1 MRLTSLR
8 HKTTIAVLAISLV
21 AFFMVAIGWQAMR
34 LSEATLSEFEAQT
47 LPEISTALTLAEGV
61 AQLAA
66 IAPYTAESGRPFQL
80 QSEAKKIEQRFYE
93 LSTVAQ
99 TLADTEF
106 KEDIFTRLEV
116 LQASLTEL
124 ISLVE
129 EELFIR
135 EDSLALQFQIRALAQ
150 SQLPLTIE
158 SDVGLSW
165 LLDLIERPKLTPSFI
180 IDELD
185 FLNHPSPIVVETA
198 QSLHQ
203 AHMRLAAIQERK
215 NYLLISVRA
224 KSEQL
229 SQHVSH
235 FVGGLQ
241 KKVSQQRQSV
251 ADVVSYGQSWILG
264 ISIFLLLGL
273 ARLYF
278 YSRGIT
284 HDLGVVTAEMSLL
297 AQGSIDSKQAKIK
310 RNDEIGTLAD
320 TFDVFRQDA
329 IRRQEMTAEMSKQ
342 KDLLETIFNNIN
354 DGLSVFSSQGL
365 LVAWNPRYESLFSFQ
380 PNQLYLGMPITQ
392 VQALL
397 HQQNPSSDPDFLV
410 QDLTQDRYHT
420 SKQFEQHFSSGKV
433 IEFRSQP
440 MPEGGFVTL
449 YSDLTER
456 KNVEQQLHQ
465 AQKMDMLGQLTG
477 GVAHDFNNLLAAIMG
492 NLEMLSDSG
501 PFNPNQQKYLDRAQL
516 VSEKS
521 RNLVQRLLA
530 FSRRQPLFP
539 EATQIDVLIEGML
552 DLIDYSAGQNIKV
565 VQKLNCPNAHC
576 LIDASQLENAL
587 LNLAL
592 NSSAAMPNGGELS
605 FETKSCEL
613 IKTDESLES
622 SQKFQAAIMI
632 EIKDT
637 GLGISPEL
645 IPRIIEPFFTTKPI
659 GKGSGLGLSTIYGF
673 IKQSGGELEITSEP
687 NQWTKVRLIL
697 PLMKAEPLNETSS
710 LNDKTIRNTDLLNND
725 YADLTSKKA
734 SEKPLEQP
742 LKTSFPMQAGQRIWL
757 VEDDL
762 QVANVLADQ
771 LQSLGL
777 SVSHFESAEDVLDM
791 LEHDSADLILSDIN
805 LAGEI
810 NGISLAHQIGQPI
823 LLMSGL
829 PKAQLEQEYHLLA
842 SDHFLQKPFNINTL
856 KRIFQLN

>member
-1 MRLTSLR
+1 MF
-8 HKTTIAVLAISLV
+8 AISMIAL
-21 AFFMVAIGWQAMR
+21 FMMAIGWPAMR

-80 QSEAKKIEQRFYE
+80 QSEAKKIKQRFYE
-93 LSTVAQ
+93 LSAVAD
-99 TLADTEF
+99 TLADTQF
-106 KEDIFTRLEV
+106 RSDIFSRLAE
-116 LQASLTEL
+116 LQTSLNEL

-135 EDSLALQFQIRALAQ
+135 EDSLALQFQIRALAKT
-150 SQLPLTIE
+150 QLPILIN
-158 SDVGLSW
+158 SDTGLSW
-165 LLDLIERPKLTPSFI
+165 ILDLIDRPKLTPSLI
-180 IDELD
+180 IDELN
-185 FLNHPSPIVVETA
+185 LLEHPSQVVTETA
-198 QSLHQ
+198 KILHQ
-203 AHMRLAAIQERK
+203 AHQRLASIQERK
-215 NYLLISVRA
+215 SYLLISVRA

-229 SQHVSH
+229 SHHVSQ

-251 ADVVSYGQSWILG
+251 ADVVTYGQRWTLG
-264 ISIFLLLGL
+264 ISALLLLGL
-273 ARLYF
+273 ARLYL
-278 YSRGIT
+278 YSRDIT
-284 HDLGVVTAEMSLL
+284 YDLGVVTAEMSLL
-297 AQGSIDSKQAKIK
+297 AQGRIDSYQAKIQ

-342 KDLLETIFNNIN
+342 KELLETIFNNIN

-365 LVAWNPRYESLFSFQ
+365 LMAWNPRYETLFSFKA
-380 PNQLYLGMPITQ
+380 NQLRLGMPIAE

-397 HQQNPSSDPDFLV
+397 NKQNPSVMTQALLTLHQSSPDLADFN
-410 QDLTQDRYHT
+410 QDRYHQ
-420 SKQFEQHFSSGKV
+420 SKQFERHFHSGKV

-449 YSDLTER
+449 YSDLTDK

-492 NLEMLSDSG
+492 NLEMLADSG
-501 PFNPNQQKYLDRAQL
+501 TFNEYQQKYLDRAVA

-539 EATQIDVLIEGML
+539 EATQIDELIEGML
-552 DLIDYSAGQNIKV
+552 DLVDYSAGNNIKV
-565 VQKLNCPNAHC
+565 VQHLHCPDAFC

-592 NSSAAMPNGGELS
+592 NSRAAMPEGGELS
-605 FETKSCEL
+605 FKTSLCEL
-613 IKTDESLES
+613 LDIKEDQEPINAKRLIP
-622 SQKFQAAIMI
+622 QQQAVPAIMI
-632 EIKDT
+632 EVMDT
-637 GLGISPEL
+637 GLGISAEL

-659 GKGSGLGLSTIYGF
+659 GKGSGLGLSSIYGF
-673 IKQSGGELEITSEP
+673 VKQSGGELEITSEP
-687 NQWTKVRLIL
+687 GFWTKVRLTL
-697 PLMKAEPLNETSS
+697 PLMKMQIETRQDDKIRLPLR
-710 LNDKTIRNTDLLNND
+710 L
-725 YADLTSKKA
+725 
-734 SEKPLEQP
+734 
-742 LKTSFPMQAGQRIWL
+742 GQRVWL
-757 VEDDL
+757 VEDDME
-762 QVANVLADQ
+762 VANVLADQ

-777 SVSHFESAEDVLDM
+777 NVSHFDMAEDVLDM
-791 LEHDSADLILSDIN
+791 LEHDQADLILSDVN

-810 NGISLAHQIGQPI
+810 DGISLAHQINCPI

-829 PKAQLEQEYHLLA
+829 PKKQLEQNFNLL
-842 SDHFLQKPFNINTL
+842 STDNFIQKPFNINTL
-856 KRIFQLN
+856 KEIFQLN

>member
-1 MRLTSLR
+1 MRVTSLR
-8 HKTTIAVLAISLV
+8 HKTSIAMFAISLV
-21 AFFMVAIGWQAMR
+21 ALFIMAIGWQAMR
-34 LSEATLSEFEAQT
+34 LSEETLSEFEAQT

-80 QSEAKKIEQRFYE
+80 QSEAKKIKLRFYE
-93 LSTVAQ
+93 LSAVAD
-99 TLADTEF
+99 TLADTQF
-106 KEDIFTRLEV
+106 RSDIFSRLAE
-116 LQASLTEL
+116 LQTSLTGL

-135 EDSLALQFQIRALAQ
+135 EDSLALQFQIRALAK
-150 SQLPLTIE
+150 SQLPIE
-158 SDVGLSW
+158 IASGVGLSW
-165 LLDLIERPKLTPSFI
+165 LLDLIERPKLTPSLI
-180 IDELD
+180 IDDLD
-185 FLNHPSPIVVETA
+185 LLNHPSQIVTETA
-198 QSLHQ
+198 TILHQ
-203 AHMRLAAIQERK
+203 AHQRLASIQERK
-215 NYLLISVRA
+215 SYLLISVRA

-229 SQHVSH
+229 SHHVSQ

-251 ADVVSYGQSWILG
+251 ADVVSYGQRWTLG

-278 YSRGIT
+278 YSRDIT
-284 HDLGVVTAEMSLL
+284 YDLGVVTAEMSLL
-297 AQGSIDSKQAKIK
+297 AQGQIDSYQAKIQ

-342 KDLLETIFNNIN
+342 KELLETIFNNIN

-365 LVAWNPRYESLFSFQ
+365 LMAWNPRYEALFSFK
-380 PNQLYLGMPITQ
+380 PEQLRLGMSITE

-397 HQQNPSSDPDFLV
+397 NQQNPSAIPQHDLLASKQSQLELEDFN
-410 QDLTQDRYHT
+410 QDRYHQ
-420 SKQFEQHFSSGKV
+420 SKQFERHYRSGKI

-440 MPEGGFVTL
+440 IPEGGFVTL

-456 KNVEQQLHQ
+456 KSVEQQLHQ

-492 NLEMLSDSG
+492 NLEMLADSG
-501 PFNPNQQKYLDRAQL
+501 EFNDDQKKYLDRAVV

-539 EATQIDVLIEGML
+539 EATQIDKLIESML
-552 DLIDYSAGQNIKV
+552 DLVEYSAGNNINV
-565 VQKLNCPNAHC
+565 VESLNCPHAYA
-576 LIDASQLENAL
+576 LIDASQLENSL

-605 FETKSCEL
+605 FSTQLCEL
-613 IKTDESLES
+613 PMSASDTLLTNLEAELVVKS
-622 SQKFQAAIMI
+622 TIPAIII
-632 EIKDT
+632 EVKDT
-637 GLGISPEL
+637 GQGITSEL

-659 GKGSGLGLSTIYGF
+659 GKGSGLGLSSIYGF
-673 IKQSGGELEITSEP
+673 VKQSGGELQITSKP
-687 NQWTKVRLIL
+687 GYWTNVRLTL
-697 PLMKAEPLNETSS
+697 PLMKAQVEPLLAQGINTIS
-710 LNDKTIRNTDLLNND
+710 L
-725 YADLTSKKA
+725 
-734 SEKPLEQP
+734 P
-742 LKTSFPMQAGQRIWL
+742 LKLGQRVWL
-757 VEDDL
+757 VEDDME
-762 QVANVLADQ
+762 VANVLADQ

-777 SVSHFESAEDVLDM
+777 NVSHFEMAEDVLDM
-791 LEHDSADLILSDIN
+791 LEHDQADLILSDVN

-810 NGISLAHQIGQPI
+810 DGISLAHRIKCPI

-829 PKAQLEQEYHLLA
+829 PKKQLEQNFNLL
-842 SDHFLQKPFNINTL
+842 STDLFIQKPFNISLL
-856 KRIFQLN
+856 KTIFQLS

>member
-99 TLADTEF
+99 TLADTDF
-106 KEDIFTRLEV
+106 KEDIFTRLGE
-116 LQASLTEL
+116 LQTSLSEL

-135 EDSLALQFQIRALAQ
+135 EDSLALQFQIRALAK
-150 SQLPLTIE
+150 SQLPLAIKP
-158 SDVGLSW
+158 DIGLNW
-165 LLDLIERPKLTPSFI
+165 LLDLIERPKITPSFI
-180 IDELD
+180 IDELNL
-185 FLNHPSPIVVETA
+185 LNHPSPIVVETA

-203 AHMRLAAIQERK
+203 AHVRLAAIQERK

-380 PNQLYLGMPITQ
+380 PNQLYLGMPISQ
-392 VQALL
+392 VQNLL
-397 HQQNPSSDPDFLV
+397 NQQNPSTDPNPEFLL

-492 NLEMLSDSG
+492 NLEMLADSG
-501 PFNPNQQKYLDRAQL
+501 NFNADQQKYLDRSIT

-521 RNLVQRLLA
+521 RHLVQRLLA

-552 DLIDYSAGQNIKV
+552 DLISYSAGQNIKV
-565 VQKLNCPNAHC
+565 IPKLNCPNAHC

-592 NSSAAMPNGGELS
+592 NSSVAMPNGGELS
-605 FETKSCEL
+605 LETRLCQL
-613 IKTDESLES
+613 IKTDESLDTK
-622 SQKFQAAIMI
+622 QKQQTAIMI

-697 PLMKAEPLNETSS
+697 PLMKAEPLSENTS
-710 LNDKTIRNTDLLNND
+710 LNDKTIKNTDLFNND
-725 YADLTSKKA
+725 YPNVTSK
-734 SEKPLEQP
+734 EPLEA
-742 LKTSFPMQAGQRIWL
+742 SFPMQVGQRVWL

-777 SVSHFESAEDVLDM
+777 SVSHFENAEDVLDM

-810 NGISLAHQIGQPI
+810 DGISLAHQIKQPI

-829 PKAQLEQEYHLLA
+829 PKAQLEQEYNLLA
-842 SDHFLQKPFNINTL
+842 SDYFLQKPFNINIL

>member
-1 MRLTSLR
+1 MRVTSLR
-8 HKTTIAVLAISLV
+8 HKTSIAMFTISLV
-21 AFFMVAIGWQAMR
+21 ALFMMAIGWQAMR
-34 LSEATLSEFEAQT
+34 LSEKTLSEFEAQT

-80 QSEAKKIEQRFYE
+80 QSEAKKIKRRFSE
-93 LSTVAQ
+93 LSAVAE
-99 TLADTEF
+99 TLADTQF
-106 KEDIFTRLEV
+106 RRDIFSRLAQLQTRLN
-116 LQASLTEL
+116 EL

-135 EDSLALQFQIRALAQ
+135 EDSLALQFQIRALAK
-150 SQLPLTIE
+150 SQAPIMITA
-158 SDVGLSW
+158 DVGLSW
-165 LLDLIERPKLTPSFI
+165 LLDLIERPKLTPSLI
-180 IDELD
+180 LDELK
-185 FLNHPSPIVVETA
+185 LLEHPSLVVTKTA
-198 QSLHQ
+198 QILNK
-203 AHMRLAAIQERK
+203 AHLRLASIQQRK

-229 SQHVSH
+229 SHHVSQ

-251 ADVVSYGQSWILG
+251 ADVVSYGQRWTLA
-264 ISIFLLLGL
+264 ISVLLLLGL

-278 YSRGIT
+278 YSRDIT
-284 HDLGVVTAEMSLL
+284 YDLGVVTAEMSLL
-297 AQGSIDSKQAKIK
+297 AQGRIDSYQAKIQ

-365 LVAWNPRYESLFSFQ
+365 LMAWNPRYEALFAFKSE
-380 PNQLYLGMPITQ
+380 QLYLGMPITE

-397 HQQNPSSDPDFLV
+397 NTQNPSETQHQTLLTQNAPQLELQDFN
-410 QDLTQDRYHT
+410 QDRYHQ
-420 SKQFEQHFSSGKV
+420 SKQFERHFQSGKV

-449 YSDLTER
+449 YSDLTE
-456 KNVEQQLHQ
+456 KKSVEQQLHQ

-492 NLEMLSDSG
+492 NLEMLEDAG
-501 PFNPNQQKYLDRAQL
+501 RFNENQQKYLDRAVI

-530 FSRRQPLFP
+530 FSRRQPLYP
-539 EATQIDVLIEGML
+539 EATQIDDLIEGML
-552 DLIDYSAGQNIKV
+552 DLVDYSAGSNIKV
-565 VQKLNCPNAHC
+565 KQSLNCPKAFC

-592 NSSAAMPNGGELS
+592 NSSAAMPEGGELS
-605 FETKSCEL
+605 FTTSLCEL
-613 IKTDESLES
+613 FDNDNASLLVTAEAQQTHPSRVPAIK
-622 SQKFQAAIMI
+622 I
-632 EIKDT
+632 EVKDS
-637 GLGISPEL
+637 GLGITPEL

-659 GKGSGLGLSTIYGF
+659 GKGSGLGLSSIYGF
-673 IKQSGGELEITSEP
+673 VKQSGGELKITSEP
-687 NQWTKVRLIL
+687 KYWTKVCLTL
-697 PLMKAEPLNETSS
+697 PLMKKQIENLTIPATINISLPLQ
-710 LNDKTIRNTDLLNND
+710 I
-725 YADLTSKKA
+725 
-734 SEKPLEQP
+734 
-742 LKTSFPMQAGQRIWL
+742 GQKIWL
-757 VEDDL
+757 LEDDL
-762 QVANVLADQ
+762 EVANVLVDQ

-777 SVSHFESAEDVLDM
+777 KVCHFERAEDALTR
-791 LEHDSADLILSDIN
+791 LAHDEVDLILSDVN

-810 NGISLAHQIGQPI
+810 DGISLAHRITRPI

-829 PKAQLEQEYHLLA
+829 PKKQLEQKFNLL
-842 SDHFLQKPFNINTL
+842 SDDLFIQKPFNINTL
-856 KRIFQLN
+856 KAIFQLN

>member
-1 MRLTSLR
+1 MRVRSLR
-8 HKTTIAVLAISLV
+8 HKTSIAMFAISLV
-21 AFFMVAIGWQAMR
+21 ALFIMAIGWQAMR

-93 LSTVAQ
+93 LSAVAE
-99 TLADTEF
+99 TLTDTQF
-106 KEDIFTRLEV
+106 RRDIFSRLAE
-116 LQASLTEL
+116 LQTSLKEL
-124 ISLVE
+124 IALVE

-135 EDSLALQFQIRALAQ
+135 EDSLALQFQIRALANTE
-150 SQLPLTIE
+150 LPSVINA
-158 SDVGLSW
+158 DVGLSW
-165 LLDLIERPKLTPSFI
+165 LLDLIERPKLTPSLI
-180 IDELD
+180 IEELN
-185 FLNHPSPIVVETA
+185 LLKHPSNVVTETA
-198 QSLHQ
+198 QTLHQ
-203 AHMRLAAIQERK
+203 AHLRLAAIQERK
-215 NYLLISVRA
+215 GYLLISVRA

-229 SQHVSH
+229 SHFVSQ

-251 ADVVSYGQSWILG
+251 AEVVTYGQHWTLG
-264 ISIFLLLGL
+264 ISLFLLLGL
-273 ARLYF
+273 TRLYF

-329 IRRQEMTAEMSKQ
+329 IRRQEMTEEMSKQ

-354 DGLSVFSSQGL
+354 DGLSVFSSKGL
-365 LVAWNPRYESLFSFQ
+365 LMAWNPRYESLFAFK
-380 PNQLYLGMPITQ
+380 PKQLRLGMPITE
-392 VQALL
+392 VQSLL
-397 HQQNPSSDPDFLV
+397 NEQNPSALSHPALGEDQSSLELADFN
-410 QDLTQDRYHT
+410 QDRYHQST
-420 SKQFEQHFSSGKV
+420 EFERHFRSGKV

-456 KNVEQQLHQ
+456 KSVEQQLHQ

-501 PFNPNQQKYLDRAQL
+501 QFNPNQQKYLDRAVL

-539 EATQIDVLIEGML
+539 EATQIDTLIEGML
-552 DLIDYSAGQNIKV
+552 DLVDYSAGKNIKII
-565 VQKLNCPNAHC
+565 QQLNCPLAYA

-592 NSSAAMPNGGELS
+592 NSSAAMPNGGELR
-605 FETKSCEL
+605 FETHLCEL
-613 IKTDESLES
+613 DTSQQTES
-622 SQKFQAAIMI
+622 AIRI
-632 EIKDT
+632 EVKDT

-659 GKGSGLGLSTIYGF
+659 GKGSGLGLSSIYGF
-673 IKQSGGELEITSEP
+673 VKQSGGELQITSE
-687 NQWTKVRLIL
+687 QGLWTKVCLTL
-697 PLMKAEPLNETSS
+697 PLMKTQIKAPLQIPSN
-710 LNDKTIRNTDLLNND
+710 ILL
-725 YADLTSKKA
+725 
-734 SEKPLEQP
+734 PLQ
-742 LKTSFPMQAGQRIWL
+742 QGNRVWL
-757 VEDDL
+757 VEDDKE
-762 QVANVLADQ
+762 VANVLADQ
-771 LQSLGL
+771 LISLGL
-777 SVSHFESAEDVLDM
+777 KVSHFDMAEDVLDM
-791 LEHDSADLILSDIN
+791 LEHETADLILSDVN

-810 NGISLAHQIGQPI
+810 DGINLAHQIDAPI

-829 PKAQLEQEYHLLA
+829 PKSQLEQNFNLLKTDA
-842 SDHFLQKPFNINTL
+842 FLQKPFNINTL
-856 KRIFQLN
+856 KEIFQLN

>member
-1 MRLTSLR
+1 MRVTSLR
-8 HKTTIAVLAISLV
+8 HKTSIALFAISLV
-21 AFFMVAIGWQAMR
+21 ALCMMAIGWQAMR
-34 LSEATLSEFEAQT
+34 LSEETLSEFEAQT

-80 QSEAKKIEQRFYE
+80 QSEAKKIKLRFYE
-93 LSTVAQ
+93 LSAV
-99 TLADTEF
+99 ADTLQDTQF
-106 KEDIFTRLEV
+106 RSDIFSRLAE
-116 LQASLTEL
+116 LQNSLSEL
-124 ISLVE
+124 IALVE

-135 EDSLALQFQIRALAQ
+135 EDSLALQFQIRALAK
-150 SQLPLTIE
+150 SQQPMVID

-165 LLDLIERPKLTPSFI
+165 LLDLIERPKLTPSLI
-180 IDELD
+180 IDHLNL
-185 FLNHPSPIVVETA
+185 LNHPSQTVTQTA
-198 QSLHQ
+198 KTLHQ
-203 AHMRLAAIQERK
+203 AHLRLAAIQERK
-215 NYLLISVRA
+215 GYLLISVRA

-229 SQHVSH
+229 SQDVSL

-251 ADVVSYGQSWILG
+251 ADVVTYGQRWSLG
-264 ISIFLLLGL
+264 ISVILLLGL
-273 ARLYF
+273 ARLYL
-278 YSRGIT
+278 YSRDIT
-284 HDLGVVTAEMSLL
+284 YDLGVVTAEMSLL
-297 AQGSIDSKQAKIK
+297 AQGRIDSYQAKIK

-365 LVAWNPRYESLFSFQ
+365 LMAWNPRYEALFSFKAE
-380 PNQLYLGMPITQ
+380 QLRLGMPITE

-397 HQQNPSSDPDFLV
+397 HQQNPSAMPHNHLEENQTQFELEDFN
-410 QDLTQDRYHT
+410 QDRYHQ
-420 SKQFEQHFSSGKV
+420 SKQFERHFRSGKV

-492 NLEMLSDSG
+492 NLEMLADSG
-501 PFNPNQQKYLDRAQL
+501 DFNQHQQKYLDRAVT

-539 EATQIDVLIEGML
+539 EATQIDGLIEGMR
-552 DLIDYSAGQNIKV
+552 DLVDYSAGKNIKV
-565 VQKLNCPNAHC
+565 TQSLNCPQAYC

-592 NSSAAMPNGGELS
+592 NSSAAMPEGGELS
-605 FETKSCEL
+605 FATYLCNLRQGDLKQGN
-613 IKTDESLES
+613 LEQGDKEHLLTVENNTEDS
-622 SQKFQAAIMI
+622 IPAITI
-632 EIKDT
+632 EVKDT
-637 GLGISPEL
+637 GLGISAEL

-673 IKQSGGELEITSEP
+673 VKQSGGELQITSEP
-687 NQWTKVRLIL
+687 GLWTKVCLTL
-697 PLMKAEPLNETSS
+697 PLMKQQIDELTPISKIDISLPL
-710 LNDKTIRNTDLLNND
+710 
-725 YADLTSKKA
+725 
-734 SEKPLEQP
+734 
-742 LKTSFPMQAGQRIWL
+742 QAGQRVWL
-757 VEDDL
+757 VEDDME
-762 QVANVLADQ
+762 VANVLADQ
-771 LQSLGL
+771 LLSLGL
-777 SVSHFESAEDVLDM
+777 QVSHFEQAEDVLDM
-791 LEHDSADLILSDIN
+791 LEHEQADLILSDVN

-810 NGISLAHQIGQPI
+810 DGISLAHQISQPI

-829 PKAQLEQEYHLLA
+829 PKRQLEQNFNLL
-842 SDHFLQKPFNINTL
+842 STDLFLQKPFNISTL
-856 KRIFQLN
+856 KTIFHLN

>member
-1 MRLTSLR
+1 MRVTSLR
-8 HKTTIAVLAISLV
+8 HKTSIAMFAISLV
-21 AFFMVAIGWQAMR
+21 ALFMMAIGWQAMR

-80 QSEAKKIEQRFYE
+80 QSEAKKIKQRFYE
-93 LSTVAQ
+93 LSAVAD
-99 TLADTEF
+99 TLADTQF
-106 KEDIFTRLEV
+106 RSDIFSRLDE
-116 LQASLTEL
+116 LQTSLNEL
-124 ISLVE
+124 IYLVE

-135 EDSLALQFQIRALAQ
+135 EDSLALQFQIRALAN
-150 SQLPLTIE
+150 SQLPMVIA

-165 LLDLIERPKLTPSFI
+165 LLDLIERPKLTPSLI
-180 IDELD
+180 IDELN
-185 FLNHPSPIVVETA
+185 LLKHPSQVVAETA
-198 QSLHQ
+198 TILHQ
-203 AHMRLAAIQERK
+203 AHQRLASIQERK
-215 NYLLISVRA
+215 SYLLISVRA

-229 SQHVSH
+229 SRHVSQ

-251 ADVVSYGQSWILG
+251 ADVVSYGQRWTLG
-264 ISIFLLLGL
+264 ISVFLLFGL
-273 ARLYF
+273 ARLYL
-278 YSRGIT
+278 YSRDIT
-284 HDLGVVTAEMSLL
+284 YDLGVVTAEMSLL
-297 AQGSIDSKQAKIK
+297 AQGRIDSYQAKIQ

-365 LVAWNPRYESLFSFQ
+365 LMAWNPRYQALFSFK
-380 PNQLYLGMPITQ
+380 PEQLRLGMPITE

-397 HQQNPSSDPDFLV
+397 NKQNPSVMPQSLLTPKQSQLELADFN
-410 QDLTQDRYHT
+410 QDRYHQ
-420 SKQFEQHFSSGKV
+420 SKQFERHFHSGKV

-492 NLEMLSDSG
+492 NLEMLEDSG
-501 PFNPNQQKYLDRAQL
+501 AFNEQQQKYLDRAVA

-539 EATQIDVLIEGML
+539 EAIQIDDLIEGML
-552 DLIDYSAGQNIKV
+552 DLVDYSAGNNIKV
-565 VQKLNCPNAHC
+565 VQHLNCPDALC
-576 LIDASQLENAL
+576 LIDSSQLENAL

-592 NSSAAMPNGGELS
+592 NSSAAMPSGGELRFATS
-605 FETKSCEL
+605 LCEL
-613 IKTDESLES
+613 THAEEEQTLLNEDT
-622 SQKFQAAIMI
+622 QKNHQAPVPAIMI
-632 EIKDT
+632 EVTDT

-659 GKGSGLGLSTIYGF
+659 GKGSGLGLSSIYGF
-673 IKQSGGELEITSEP
+673 VKQSGGELQITSEP
-687 NQWTKVRLIL
+687 GFWTKVCLTL
-697 PLMKAEPLNETSS
+697 PLIKARIKPTPTQELNTISLPLQ
-710 LNDKTIRNTDLLNND
+710 K
-725 YADLTSKKA
+725 
-734 SEKPLEQP
+734 
-742 LKTSFPMQAGQRIWL
+742 GQRVWL
-757 VEDDL
+757 VEDDME
-762 QVANVLADQ
+762 VANVLADQ

-777 SVSHFESAEDVLDM
+777 NVSHFEMAEDVLDM
-791 LEHDSADLILSDIN
+791 LENDQADLILSDVN

-810 NGISLAHQIGQPI
+810 DGISLAHQISCPI

-829 PKAQLEQEYHLLA
+829 PKKQLEQKFNLLCT
-842 SDHFLQKPFNINTL
+842 DNFIQKPFNINTL
-856 KRIFQLN
+856 KEIFHLN